1 MVLLWTVYIFTNWE
15 KFPTEYILFKIL
27 PADLLNIFPPRKHIW
42 ISGRLCRRNL
52 IGVFKHLGRIAV
64 TTASENDWVLL
75 TAGDLKQHFV
85 IEAQSELR
93 HSRQDH
99 FELDGSNNFTAQD
112 AAIGAHLG
120 MEEALEILHDRLYL

>member
-1 MVLLWTVYIFTNWE
+1 M
-15 KFPTEYILFKIL
+15 
-27 PADLLNIFPPRKHIW
+27 
-42 ISGRLCRRNL
+42 
-52 IGVFKHLGRIAV
+52 
-64 TTASENDWVLL
+64 LL